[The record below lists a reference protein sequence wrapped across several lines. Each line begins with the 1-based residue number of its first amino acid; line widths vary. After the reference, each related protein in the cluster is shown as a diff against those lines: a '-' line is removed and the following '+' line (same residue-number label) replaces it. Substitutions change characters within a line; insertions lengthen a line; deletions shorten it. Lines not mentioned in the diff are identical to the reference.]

1 MSQIKYEYQVSHDAM
16 YRHAHALGL
25 FEKRKKNI
33 MRALERIIEKVM
45 TTQPSASAVVAAI
58 NAYIKLN
65 GLGPGADE
73 AQGTNPTS

>member
-1 MSQIKYEYQVSHDAM
+1 
-16 YRHAHALGL
+16 
-25 FEKRKKNI
+25 

-65 GLGPGADE
+65 GSGPGADE